1 MKKLPLAAAVAAALT
16 LSAVSISS
24 AEAATP
30 QPNGVSGNWTMAFD
44 DEFNGTS
51 LNTSAWNPHD
61 GWTSQNNVTDHAS
74 NVTEVGGDA
83 ILTLASKTSG
93 AAIESTVA
101 TLGVG
106 EYAEARIEF
115 AGSGGTIY
123 NWPAWWTSGPNWPA
137 AGENDIAEGLGT
149 LTVNYHS
156 PTGAHNQGTVP
167 GTWADGFHTYG
178 IDRTATKS
186 YVYWDGKLVKSY
198 TTNDNGQ
205 PENLIFTMGA
215 ANTLSYGTSGR
226 MLVDYVRV
234 WK

>member
-1 MKKLPLAAAVAAALT
+1 VTAALSV
-16 LSAVSISS
+16 SAVSISS
-24 AEAATP
+24 AQATTP
-30 QPNGVSGNWTMAFD
+30 MPNGVTGSWSLIFD

-51 LNTSAWNPHD
+51 INTSSWNTHD
-61 GWTSQNNVTDHAS
+61 GWANQNNVTDRAS

-83 ILTLASKTSG
+83 ILTLASRTSG
-93 AAIESTVA
+93 AAIESKVA

-106 EYAEARIEF
+106 EYAEARVDF
-115 AGSGGTIY
+115 AGGGTSIY
-123 NWPAWWTSGPNWPA
+123 NWPAWWTSGANWPA

-167 GTWADGFHTYG
+167 GTWAGGFHTYG
-178 IDRTATKS
+178 IYRTASKA
-186 YVYWDGKLVKSY
+186 YVYWDGRLVKSY
-198 TTNDNGQ
+198 STNDNQQ

-215 ANTLSYGTSGR
+215 ANTLAYGTSGR

>member
-16 LSAVSISS
+16 LSVVPITS

-30 QPNGVSGNWTMAFD
+30 LPNGPSGNWTLVFD
-44 DEFNGTS
+44 DEFNATS
-51 LNTSAWNPHD
+51 LNTSAWDTHD
-61 GWTSQNNVTDHAS
+61 GWINQNDVTDHAS
-74 NVTEVGGDA
+74 NVTEIGGDA

-106 EYAEARIEF
+106 EYAEARIDF
-115 AGSGGTIY
+115 AGSGGRID

-156 PTGAHNQGTVP
+156 PTGTHNQGTVP
-167 GTWADGFHTYG
+167 GTWANGFHTYG
-178 IDRTATKS
+178 IYRTATKC

-205 PENLIFTMGA
+205 PESLIFTMGA
-215 ANTLSYGTSGR
+215 SNTLAYGTAGR